1 MGKDTQLVDINGGIK
16 PMANFTYFTLKELCA
31 SDVATQRRIDNFP
44 SFTIV
49 EHLNELTEKILEP
62 LRIAWGSSIIV
73 NSGYRCDA
81 LNRAVGGVSTSAH
94 RLGYAADLFP
104 GNGKID
110 EFGKFVKEWLV
121 KNRIKFDQV
130 LFETKDKKRWVHI
143 GLRSST
149 GSQRCETKNLVVR

>member
-1 MGKDTQLVDINGGIK
+1 
-16 PMANFTYFTLKELCA
+16 MADFKYFTLRELCD
-31 SDVATQRRIDNFP
+31 SDVAKARKIDNFP
-44 SFTIV
+44 SFSVV
-49 EHLNELTEKILEP
+49 ENLMELTKNILEP
-62 LRIAWGSSIIV
+62 LRAAWGSSIIV

-94 RLGYAADLFP
+94 RIGYAADLFP

-130 LFETKDKKRWVHI
+130 ISEKSGTQKWVHI
-143 GLRSST
+143 GLRSTT
-149 GSQRCETKNLVVR
+149 GSQRCETKNLIVK

>member
-1 MGKDTQLVDINGGIK
+1 
-16 PMANFTYFTLKELCA
+16 MADFKYFTLKELCS
-31 SDVATQRRIDNFP
+31 SDVATKKKIDNFP

-49 EHLNELTEKILEP
+49 EHLNELTKNILEP

-81 LNRAVGGVSTSAH
+81 LNKAVGGVSTSVH
-94 RLGYAADLFP
+94 RLGYAADLVP

-110 EFGKFVKEWLV
+110 EFSKFVKDWLV

-130 LFETKDKKRWVHI
+130 ITETQGKTRWVHI
-143 GLRSST
+143 GLKSST
-149 GSQRCETKNLVVR
+149 GSQRGETKNLIVK